1 MNFDLVF
8 QSPFLI
14 LIPFAITIL
23 IILSMKY
30 ESEQISLHR
39 KLVARAHQSIKAG
52 LDLEQEKGPKEAII
66 QFYTNGVKDIEDALK
81 IKFKNYAD
89 QSSVVKT
96 RTSMQKTITQIKDRI
111 IELEAVPGS
120 SGIISS
126 LLDTARSCLSSSSS
140 DKTSNQSDLVHSP
153 GLKHKSIIP
162 EAKQMQKIKSQYSK
176 ESKELAHQI
185 LDEILV
191 NDPNVK
197 WADVVGLTAAKKAL
211 HEIVILP
218 YLRPEL
224 FTGLRSPA
232 RGVLLF
238 GPPGTDSIK

>member
-1 MNFDLVF
+1 
-8 QSPFLI
+8 
-14 LIPFAITIL
+14 
-23 IILSMKY
+23 MKY

-52 LDLEQEKGPKEAII
+52 LDLEQDKGQKEAII
-66 QFYTNGVKDIEDALK
+66 QFYTNGIKDIQDALN
-81 IKFKNYAD
+81 IKFTNYAD

-96 RTSMQKTITQIKDRI
+96 RISMQKTITQIKDRMV
-111 IELEAVPGS
+111 ELEATPIN
-120 SGIISS
+120 SGIITS
-126 LLDTARSCLSSSSS
+126 LLDLDTARSYLSSSSS
-140 DKTSNQSDLVHSP
+140 QIEHSP
-153 GLKHKSIIP
+153 KLKHKQIST
-162 EAKQMQKIKSQYSK
+162 ETKQLQNTKPQYSK

-191 NDPNVK
+191 TNPNVK
-197 WADVVGLTAAKKAL
+197 WKDVVGLAAAKKAL

-238 GPPGTDSIK
+238 GPPGINAS